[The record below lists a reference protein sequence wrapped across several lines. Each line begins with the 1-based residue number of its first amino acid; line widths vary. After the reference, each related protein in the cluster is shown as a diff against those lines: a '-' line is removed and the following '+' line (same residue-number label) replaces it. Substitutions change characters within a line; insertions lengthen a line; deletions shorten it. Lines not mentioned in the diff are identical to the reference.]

1 MTVTMTG
8 WDLNPRILGI
18 VPKEFKV
25 TPFKNMTWVND
36 AHYMAVR
43 KGVPPEK
50 LAVVLDLMAYL
61 LTPEAQALTYDK
73 GYFYPGPA
81 VRDVPLNMATKESQ
95 DILKEFGRPI
105 YDKLIAE
112 HPVEV
117 QLPPQKLVAAFRRWD
132 QEVGTQ
138 KTK

>member
-1 MTVTMTG
+1 
-8 WDLNPRILGI
+8 
-18 VPKEFKV
+18 
-25 TPFKNMTWVND
+25 
-36 AHYMAVR
+36 
-43 KGVPPEK
+43 
-50 LAVVLDLMAYL
+50 
-61 LTPEAQALTYDK
+61 
-73 GYFYPGPA
+73 